1 MSASLSMKVN
11 LPLLYV
17 FFSMEWTEANDVR
30 LCRVVLHDEPYQRK
44 KGSNER
50 GKLGLKLPSGYQE
63 VMNWCSELTSVV
75 SERGWKGS
83 RQIIKQR

>member
-1 MSASLSMKVN
+1 MCAFAMKYCTMSHTK
-11 LPLLYV
+11 
-17 FFSMEWTEANDVR
+17 E
-30 LCRVVLHDEPYQRK
+30 K

-83 RQIIKQR
+83 RQIIKRR